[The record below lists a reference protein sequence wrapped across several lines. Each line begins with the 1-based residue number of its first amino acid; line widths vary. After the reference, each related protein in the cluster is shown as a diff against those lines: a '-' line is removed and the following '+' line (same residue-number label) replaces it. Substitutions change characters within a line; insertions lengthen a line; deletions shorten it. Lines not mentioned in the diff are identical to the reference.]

1 VAFNKGQS
9 ATAAAG
15 SAIGSKMKIL
25 LTSIFL
31 ALSTNAVAGNDN
43 FSIDIDCDGI
53 PENVTINVSEQDF
66 DLSVIASSNK
76 KKSALTFGLGQPSR
90 QDAICGLS
98 PKLSS
103 GNAATKEMHL
113 EMFGE
118 EIDGYIYSQSCKEL
132 VVGDDDCDSIYIF
145 FNHKTGVL
153 NWSRL

>member
-1 VAFNKGQS
+1 
-9 ATAAAG
+9 
-15 SAIGSKMKIL
+15 MKVLIA
-25 LTSIFL
+25 SIFL
-31 ALSTNAVAGNDN
+31 VLSTIAVAGNDN

-66 DLSVIASSNK
+66 DLSVVASSNN
-76 KKSALTFGLGQPSR
+76 KKSALTFGVGQSSR

-98 PKLSS
+98 PKLSP

-118 EIDGYIYSQSCKEL
+118 EIDGYKYSQSCKEL
-132 VVGDDDCDSIYIF
+132 VVGDDDCDPIYVF

>member
-1 VAFNKGQS
+1 
-9 ATAAAG
+9 
-15 SAIGSKMKIL
+15 MKIWIA
-25 LTSIFL
+25 SIFL
-31 ALSTNAVAGNDN
+31 ALSTIAVAGNDN

-53 PENVTINVSEQDF
+53 PENLTINVSEQDF
-66 DLSVIASSNK
+66 DLSVVASSNN
-76 KKSALTFGLGQPSR
+76 KKSVLTFGVGQSSR

-118 EIDGYIYSQSCKEL
+118 EIDGYKYSQSCKEL
-132 VVGDDDCDSIYIF
+132 VVGDDDCDPIYVF